1 MMRQGMGHNDS
12 LNSSID
18 SRRNN
23 NYKMPPSNNG
33 NNVVLRT
40 GSIDSSIDF
49 KNQRN
54 SNNVYSNAMSIPQT
68 PS

>member
-1 MMRQGMGHNDS
+1 MGHNDS

-23 NYKMPPSNNG
+23 YKLPPSNSG
-33 NNVVLRT
+33 HHVLRA
-40 GSIDSSIDF
+40 GSIDSSIDL
-49 KNQRN
+49 KQQRHN
-54 SNNVYSNAMSIPQT
+54 AHANAMSIPQT